1 MNDII
6 VGVDRSDTARRAA
19 EKAAALAA
27 ALGANL
33 HVIMSA
39 EHGKALD
46 MSVGGDTFRSDWV
59 SETNQFLTDLGR
71 SLKSGVVTT
80 SVADGDPAKA
90 ICAEARRLDAQLIVV
105 GNKRVQGLAR
115 VLGSVASDVIRLAPC
130 DVYVA
135 NTTGG

>member
-6 VGVDRSDTARRAA
+6 VGVDRSETARRAA

-33 HVIMSA
+33 HVVMSA
-39 EHGKALD
+39 EHDKGVN

-71 SLKSGVVTT
+71 SLKSGALTT

-90 ICAEARRLDAQLIVV
+90 ICAEARRLEAQLIVV